1 MEVAA
6 LAGVSKMTASRA
18 LRGAAD
24 VSEAN
29 IGKVLRAAEEI
40 GYVTNHLAT
49 SLSSRSTNLVGVVV
63 PSMSNVVFAEVLAG
77 ISDAI
82 QESGKQPVFGISNY
96 DAETEKAIIRDMLS
110 WRPAG
115 MIVTGLEQAA
125 QSRKLLAGAGIP
137 VVQIMDVDGEAID
150 ISVGLSH
157 DEAGRDMARALIG
170 RGCSKVA
177 YVGAALEKDVRARKR
192 REGFCRELEQQGLS
206 LAASRLD
213 ERFSS
218 LSLGRSLTED
228 LLTSGTEIDCIYYSN
243 DDMAAGGLFACM
255 AAGVSVPEQVTL
267 AGFNGLEFL
276 EGLPV
281 RLATTRSP
289 RREIG
294 AEAIRLLLAALE
306 RPLDAH
312 ERRRA
317 FRPAIDLGEAKAHSD
332 LSGAS

>member
-1 MEVAA
+1 
-6 LAGVSKMTASRA
+6 
-18 LRGAAD
+18 
-24 VSEAN
+24 
-29 IGKVLRAAEEI
+29 
-40 GYVTNHLAT
+40 
-49 SLSSRSTNLVGVVV
+49 
-63 PSMSNVVFAEVLAG
+63 
-77 ISDAI
+77 
-82 QESGKQPVFGISNY
+82 
-96 DAETEKAIIRDMLS
+96 
-110 WRPAG
+110 
-115 MIVTGLEQAA
+115 
-125 QSRKLLAGAGIP
+125 
-137 VVQIMDVDGEAID
+137 
-150 ISVGLSH
+150 
-157 DEAGRDMARALIG
+157 MARALIG